1 MANFSRG
8 EVVAV
13 AWRLFAT
20 RGFTGTSI
28 EAIARELG
36 TSKRTIYEHF
46 DDKEELLQAGAET
59 ALRQADTEARL
70 ILTEARTP
78 RARFAR
84 LIEWLTGHAQ
94 QTQSPAMSDI
104 RRGAPAVYRRIE
116 AARRAMI
123 REHLSIALTPA
134 VEGRSAVTAKPGRL
148 ADVIAAAVTGVV
160 ARGEQE
166 QDLMA
171 TAGDI
176 AILLQ
181 IMAAGLFGPE

>member
-1 MANFSRG
+1 
-8 EVVAV
+8 
-13 AWRLFAT
+13 
-20 RGFTGTSI
+20 
-28 EAIARELG
+28 
-36 TSKRTIYEHF
+36 
-46 DDKEELLQAGAET
+46 
-59 ALRQADTEARL
+59 
-70 ILTEARTP
+70 
-78 RARFAR
+78 
-84 LIEWLTGHAQ
+84 
-94 QTQSPAMSDI
+94 
-104 RRGAPAVYRRIE
+104 
-116 AARRAMI
+116 MI